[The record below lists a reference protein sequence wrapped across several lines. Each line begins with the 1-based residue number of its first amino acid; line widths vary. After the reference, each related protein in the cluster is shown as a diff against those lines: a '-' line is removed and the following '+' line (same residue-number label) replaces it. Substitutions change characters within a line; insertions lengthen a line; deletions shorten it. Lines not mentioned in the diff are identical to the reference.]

1 MAVNYFY
8 KAAAGILAIAAAI
21 ALFVWL
27 NWRPQPAMEE
37 QRTVFLRAEK
47 FLEQGDDA
55 AFSALSDSLA
65 DYPLYPHLQYEWL
78 KKHLQKTDK
87 VTEFLQQYDKTR
99 YAPLLRGKWLDYL
112 AKHERWQEFAE
123 FYQDTGNTA
132 RECLYYWAV
141 HETGNKDKALLEAK
155 RLWLSGTSQPSACDP
170 LFAVFMQSPD
180 FTQALVWQRFELAVN
195 QGNALLV
202 EYLRR
207 LLDKSEQKT
216 AELWLQ
222 VYKKPYMVKDSGLW
236 VSNDALTSRI
246 FAEGVAKLAAV
257 DIDAAIV
264 LWDGRK
270 QYLMVDKEVLDK
282 VESKLAMVLY
292 LHRDSRAYRRL
303 QQIRQPDEKIR
314 EARIRAALWEQDW
327 QHVRDALAALPW
339 AVLQEPAWQYWRARM
354 LAATGQGQEAQA
366 VYLKLSAQRNFY
378 GFLATDIL
386 GNGYTMGDSPVV
398 VAEGQFASLLAQPE
412 FKAVQEWRTMRREAE
427 AQRQWRFAVEGLDQ
441 ERLRIAA
448 KQAEQWQWR
457 QIAIMTLV
465 KADYWDDLALR
476 FPLLYVPEVRA
487 NAQQRG
493 LDPAV
498 VFALMRQ
505 ESMLDSQAL
514 SPVGAKGLMQMMPDT
529 GAEMAAKLG
538 ETWQGEAQ
546 LFKPEVN
553 IRYGSYYYAELL
565 RRFNGHFALATAAYN
580 AGPGRVAKWLP
591 NRQMSADMWVETIPY
606 KETRKY
612 VTSVLS
618 YAIIYQYRLQ
628 TNGLKLQNMLA
639 ELSGN

>member
-8 KAAAGILAIAAAI
+8 KAAAGTLAIAAAI

-427 AQRQWRFAVEGLDQ
+427 AQRQWRFAAEGLDQ